1 MRWSKSLA
9 IGAIGVT
16 VLTGCRSKP
25 QAAQVGSVSAATT
38 VALRPFNG
46 DPAVAREGRVLF
58 LKNNCYSC
66 HGGLA
71 GGAMGPSLR
80 DTVWKYGG
88 TDAAIYN
95 SIHDGRPLG
104 MPIWASTL
112 TPDQMRALVVYI
124 KSLRTS
130 AEPKFFWAPGTD
142 TAPGAAP

>member
-1 MRWSKSLA
+1 MRWSQNLA
-9 IGAIGVT
+9 GMICVA
-16 VLTGCRSKP
+16 VLTGCHSKP
-25 QAAQVGSVSAATT
+25 QAAQLGSVSAATP
-38 VALRPFNG
+38 VGLRPFSG

-80 DTVWKYGG
+80 DSVWKYGD

-104 MPIWASTL
+104 MPTWAKTL
-112 TPDQMRALVVYI
+112 TPDQMKTLVVYI

-130 AEPKFFWAPGTD
+130 AEPQFFWGTD
-142 TAPGAAP
+142 TATGATP